1 MIFLDSWVFLEY
13 LGKAEKSD
21 KCKELILGQEEKVIS
36 TIVIVELR
44 YHGIKKF
51 GLENTENIIS
61 LIEDEDRL
69 EGDPELISVAK
80 KALISIRFVMEAT
93 YPNATNIA
101 TADELA
107 TVLNQTYQSPLYQK
121 GEGFRGKIFY
131 KEHENYVSRK

>member
-61 LIEDEDRL
+61 LIEDEDSIITIPITKEIANMAADLRL
-69 EGDPELISVAK
+69 KYYNEKKRPISFSDTLNLATAILTGCKKLYSGDPDFDGI
-80 KALISIRFVMEAT
+80 
-93 YPNATNIA
+93 
-101 TADELA
+101 DEIK
-107 TVLNQTYQSPLYQK
+107 T
-121 GEGFRGKIFY
+121 GII
-131 KEHENYVSRK
+131 